1 MSDIVALKDL
11 CEIDI
16 TDGTHKTP
24 TYSNEGF
31 IFLSSKNVTSGKID
45 WEDIMYIPQ
54 WLHDE
59 LYKRIAPKKDD
70 ILLAKNGTT
79 GVAAIVD
86 KDEIFDIYV
95 SLALIRPD
103 KRKILPRYLLHAIN
117 SEPSKKFFDS
127 HLKGIGVPNLHLTH
141 IRETPINV
149 PSFAQQQYIIDILD
163 KLESNI
169 SLRKQQLSKLDE
181 LVKSR
186 FIELFGECKNSVR
199 LGDCCEVHARIGW
212 QALTRDEHMKTGDYM
227 LITGTDF
234 KNGEINYST
243 CVYVAKERY
252 EMDKHIIL
260 RDNDVLITKDGT
272 IGKVAIVHNLPKPAT
287 LNAGV
292 FVVRPDERFNKE
304 YIANVF
310 KGPLFSDYVEASKT
324 GATIKHLNQKHLVE
338 FMIPVPSLDEQEAF
352 AQFTQQTDKSKFEI
366 QKSLEKLETLK
377 KALMQ
382 KYFG

>member
-1 MSDIVALKDL
+1 MARLGDICKLRQGFQIPLEEQIKEYQDGYVRFIRIVDYTQHTDDVRYIKNNEKFYYVQADDIVMIRYGAAGEVGYGIEGVIANNLFLIEPICKINKKFLIHYLKQ
-11 CEIDI
+11 
-16 TDGTHKTP
+16 P
-24 TYSNEGF
+24 
-31 IFLSSKNVTSGKID
+31 KI
-45 WEDIMYIPQ
+45 
-54 WLHDE
+54 
-59 LYKRIAPKKDD
+59 KKE
-70 ILLAKNGTT
+70 LLAKSASTT
-79 GVAAIVD
+79 MPAISFKTVND
-86 KDEIFDIYV
+86 LIIPDIDLQQQDEIV
-95 SLALIRPD
+95 SNLDAIDTLITSR
-103 KRKILPRYLLHAIN
+103 R
-117 SEPSKKFFDS
+117 EQ
-127 HLKGIGVPNLHLTH
+127 LT
-141 IRETPINV
+141 
-149 PSFAQQQYIIDILD
+149 
-163 KLESNI
+163 
-169 SLRKQQLSKLDE
+169 KLDD

-352 AQFTQQTDKSKFEI
+352 AQFIQQTDKSKLAI
-366 QKSLEKLETLK
+366 QESLDKLETLK

>member
-1 MSDIVALKDL
+1 MKVKL
-11 CEIDI
+11 
-16 TDGTHKTP
+16 
-24 TYSNEGF
+24 
-31 IFLSSKNVTSGKID
+31 
-45 WEDIMYIPQ
+45 EDICERDSSSVKLSDVIDKQGDYPIYGAAGYIGSVDFYHQEKAYVAVVKDGAGIGRATIHPAKSSVIGTMQ
-54 WLHDE
+54 YLIPKE
-59 LYKRIAPKKDD
+59 NVLPEYLYYVVKHMHLEKYYTGATIPHIYFKDY
-70 ILLAKNGTT
+70 KNEVFNLSTL
-79 GVAAIVD
+79 
-86 KDEIFDIYV
+86 KEQDEIVNILGKVEKIIEVYQKV
-95 SLALIRPD
+95 LI
-103 KRKILPRYLLHAIN
+103 
-117 SEPSKKFFDS
+117 
-127 HLKGIGVPNLHLTH
+127 
-141 IRETPINV
+141 
-149 PSFAQQQYIIDILD
+149 
-163 KLESNI
+163 
-169 SLRKQQLSKLDE
+169 KLDD
-181 LVKSR
+181 LIKAR
-186 FIELFGECKNSVR
+186 FVELFGECKNSVR

-352 AQFTQQTDKSKFEI
+352 AQFIQQTDKSKVEV
-366 QKSLEKLETLK
+366 QKSLNKMQLLFDS
-377 KALMQ
+377 LMQ
-382 KYFG
+382 EYFG